1 MYPRT
6 HKWNLGLDEKRYFQ
20 MEHSR
25 KIRSLKLF
33 SESVPRKRTERK
45 LIPEEK
51 LELRAFS

>member
-6 HKWNLGLDEKRYFQ
+6 HKWNLGLDEKRHFQ